1 MRLRLTLKLV
11 AGTTL
16 PCNYMYELSS
26 CLYKVLNEG
35 NPVFADWLHNK
46 GFCKERK
53 VFKLFT
59 FSNFHIP
66 RFKIIGDRLLVL
78 SDTARLVVSFYPIE
92 AIEAFVMGVF
102 KDRQLEIGDRKSK
115 IVFEVAAI
123 ERIAEPVFGTKMYS
137 LLIDF
142 MFVLVNFIK

>member
-53 VFKLFT
+53 VFQLF
-59 FSNFHIP
+59 NFC
-66 RFKIIGDRLLVL
+66 FKIIGDRLLVL
-78 SDTARLVVSFYPIE
+78 SDTIRLVVSFYPIE

-123 ERIAEPVFGTKMYS
+123 ERIAEPVFETKMYS